1 MEDIFV
7 RALLGIPANMEIRP
21 KPFESAEPAPAV
33 EDDSILNLL
42 FAADPVTGFPSSDP
56 TAGLQNITNPEVANY
71 VREKLQSPVTGMTSS
86 GDADVDMALAYHRG
100 ESRDEYIARLSDYF
114 DAAKSDAERDAWI
127 KEHTKDKVNTDDP
140 NLS

>member
-1 MEDIFV
+1 MEDNFV
-7 RALLGIPANMEIRP
+7 RSLLHLPDSMEVRTI
-21 KPFESAEPAPAV
+21 PFEEQLSFSAV
-33 EDDSILNLL
+33 EDDSILKLL
-42 FAADPVTGFPSSDP
+42 FAADPVTGFPTSDP

-71 VREKLQSPVTGMTSS
+71 VRERLQSPVTGQSSS

-114 DAAKSDAERDAWI
+114 DTAKSDAEREAWI